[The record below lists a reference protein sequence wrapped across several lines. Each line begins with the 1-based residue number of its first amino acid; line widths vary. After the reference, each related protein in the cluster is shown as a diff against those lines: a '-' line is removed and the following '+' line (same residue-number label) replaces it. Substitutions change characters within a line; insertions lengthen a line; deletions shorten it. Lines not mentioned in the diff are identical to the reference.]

1 MDISKLTQ
9 EDLDKLL
16 SDKEAAEKLAKEQ
29 NKKLK
34 EISSQTEKI
43 TELEEQKAKAEA
55 QLYKKTLAERT
66 QKISK
71 WLKAKNADESLY
83 DKIGKMEESEFELF
97 IDGKTDETINSKEE
111 MDTKKQELDAKATE
125 LEKNKEKIRKEVMEE
140 IMKKEEGKD
149 KVIPPNEAL
158 NENVD
163 ADGNEVIDIKKIK
176 EMYHLDSKPFY
187 TLKPGHEK
195 MAEQYMK
202 MQDYDME

>member
-16 SDKEAAEKLAKEQ
+16 SDKSAAEKLAKEQ

-34 EISSQTEKI
+34 EIESQTDKI

-66 QKISK
+66 KKISK
-71 WLKAKNADESLY
+71 WLQTKNADEALY

-97 IDGKTDETINSKEE
+97 IDGKTDESINSKEE
-111 MDTKKQELDAKATE
+111 IDTKKQELEAKATE
-125 LEKNKEKIRKEVMEE
+125 LEKNKEKIRKEAMEE

-149 KVIPPNEAL
+149 KVIPPNEAQ
-158 NENVD
+158 NENID
-163 ADGNEVIDIKKIK
+163 SDGNEEVSIAKVK

-187 TLKPGHEK
+187 TLKSGHEK
-195 MAEQYMK
+195 MAEQYIK